1 MLCQPGQVT
10 VWVGRGHDSCTILG
24 DETANFLPET
34 RGRSIKEDWT
44 MKKFLAALFAGMALE
59 YFLDPKRG
67 TDRRSMITKGVGPV
81 TGSMSGV
88 AGPLKGMMPGR
99 HDNDNPDNV
108 TLKDRVESEVLR
120 DPKFG
125 RAPINF
131 NVEEDGVVVIH
142 GELPTQADIDELVS
156 RVSSVRNVKR
166 VENLL
171 HLPGTPA
178 PNKLSAIEAS

>member
-1 MLCQPGQVT
+1 
-10 VWVGRGHDSCTILG
+10 
-24 DETANFLPET
+24 
-34 RGRSIKEDWT
+34 
-44 MKKFLAALFAGMALE
+44 MKTFFAALLAGMAIE
-59 YFLDPKRG
+59 YFLHPGKG
-67 TDRRSMITKGVGPV
+67 TQRRNALMNQLGPV
-81 TGSMSGV
+81 AGGV
-88 AGPLKGMMPGR
+88 GPLKGMMPRG
-99 HDNDNPDNV
+99 HDNDNPDDV

-131 NVEEDGVVVIH
+131 NVENGIVVIH
-142 GELPTQADIDELVS
+142 GELPTQSDIDDLVGK
-156 RVSSVRNVKR
+156 VQGIRNVKG

>member
-1 MLCQPGQVT
+1 
-10 VWVGRGHDSCTILG
+10 
-24 DETANFLPET
+24 
-34 RGRSIKEDWT
+34 
-44 MKKFLAALFAGMALE
+44 MKKFFGALIAGMALE
-59 YFLDPKRG
+59 YFLDPGRG
-67 TDRRSMITKGVGPV
+67 SSRRQTLKGPIDSLA
-81 TGSMSGV
+81 GSAGKVSQM
-88 AGPLKGMMPGR
+88 AGPLKGAMPHG
-99 HDNDNPDNV
+99 HDNDSPDDK

-131 NVEEDGVVVIH
+131 NVENGIVVIH
-142 GELPTQADIDELVS
+142 GELPTQSDIDQLVS
-156 RVSSVRNVKR
+156 WVSSIRNVKG